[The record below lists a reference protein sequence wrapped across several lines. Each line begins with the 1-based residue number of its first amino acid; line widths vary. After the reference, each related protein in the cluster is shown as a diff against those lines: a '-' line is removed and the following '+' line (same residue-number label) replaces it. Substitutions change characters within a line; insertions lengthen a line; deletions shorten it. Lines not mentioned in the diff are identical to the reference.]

1 MVRNARW
8 NSLSER
14 SFVVRMTSTMQPG
27 AEGQALTSPPSTT
40 LRRPAE
46 LERTV
51 YVSGLVDADGGL
63 LVREPEWVTQVD
75 ADLDRVPGT

>member
-1 MVRNARW
+1 VRNDRW
-8 NSLSER
+8 NSLVDQSC
-14 SFVVRMTSTMQPG
+14 VARMTSTMQPG
-27 AEGQALTSPPSTT
+27 ADNQGLASPPSTT